1 MKINSVKF
9 GLILFISISL
19 TSFKSSEEDLVIS
32 IVNKDNYEVTQ
43 LMMKRQYVDRWY
55 KIGKFPSFLQGSKLI
70 KTANDDKSSKGENYL
85 TFNVNKDVSVF
96 VAHWSSIKV
105 TPKWL
110 RDSFQRTDLIINSGE
125 DDYILYKKDFS
136 AGKVSLGGNIES
148 EEEDHA
154 MYSVIISE
162 KLEIPEKVK
171 YLINDYLSL
180 LVDYKTYNSSF
191 SEKFPLFE
199 YRNQNNSDLEKL
211 RYHFISDSVVNSKDE
226 LAQIIGLMKWVN
238 KRIKHIGSNN
248 LSDSRSLKILE
259 SYDSNGKGVNCKA
272 MSIVLN
278 DIYLAMG
285 YRARIISCMPHEEY
299 DTESHVTNLV
309 YSKSLK
315 KWVYMDPT
323 FSAYVTD
330 ESGLILDH
338 SEIRSALINGDSL
351 TVKGGLSHNGE
362 PYGGG
367 QNYYLNKYMA
377 KNLFRFSSPL
387 ISEYGYEYS
396 NPEMVFINLNP
407 TGYRDKRIEYN
418 KMIKNRRIGYNYF
431 TQDDSKFW
439 NNPEY

>member
-1 MKINSVKF
+1 MKTNSVRF

-19 TSFKSSEEDLVIS
+19 ASFKSSGEDLVIS
-32 IVNKDNYEVTQ
+32 NINKDNYEVTQ
-43 LMMKRQYVDRWY
+43 LMMKRQYVDRLY
-55 KIGKFPSFLQGSKLI
+55 KIGKFPSFLVGSKLI
-70 KTANDDKSSKGENYL
+70 NTANDDKSSKGEEFL
-85 TFNVNKDVSVF
+85 TFNLNKDVSVF

-110 RDSFQRTDLIINSGE
+110 KESFQRTDLVVNSGE

-136 AGKVSLGGNIES
+136 AGKVSLGGNIET

-162 KLEIPEKVK
+162 KLEIPEEVS

-180 LVDYKTYNSSF
+180 LVDYKTYNSPS
-191 SEKFPLFE
+191 SEKVPTFE
-199 YRNQNNSDLEKL
+199 YRNQNNLDLEKL
-211 RYHFISDSVVNSKDE
+211 RTHFISDSVINSKDE
-226 LAQIIGLMKWVN
+226 FAQIIGLMQWVHN
-238 KRIKHIGSNN
+238 RIKHNGSNN

-259 SYDSNGKGVNCKA
+259 SYDRNRKGVNCRA

-285 YRARIISCMPHEEY
+285 YKARIVSCMPHEDY

-315 KWVYMDPT
+315 KQVYMDPT

-338 SEIRSALINGDSL
+338 SEIRSALINGDTL
-351 TVKGGLSHNGE
+351 IVKGGLSHNGK
-362 PYGGG
+362 PYEGG
-367 QNYYLNKYMA
+367 QNNYLNKYMA

-387 ISEYGYEYS
+387 TSEYGYEYS
-396 NPEMVFINLNP
+396 NPDMVFINLNP
-407 TGYRDKRIEYN
+407 TGYRDKEIVYN
-418 KMIKNRRIGYNYF
+418 KMIKNRRIGYNQF
-431 TQDDSKFW
+431 IQDDSKFW
-439 NNPEY
+439 NYPEN